1 MKEKTFFGFDVTP
14 RGVYRKEI
22 SRLRDEVEYQQKRA
36 DMLYSRNLDMNDKLK
51 RAMETIHRLEA
62 KLVRRMIESEISK
75 GDLRNRRKVSKPI
88 AR

>member
-1 MKEKTFFGFDVTP
+1 MKEKTFFGLDVTP
-14 RGVYRKEI
+14 RGVYRTEI
-22 SRLRDEVEYQQKRA
+22 SRLRDEVGYQQKRA

-62 KLVRRMIESEISK
+62 KLGRMIESEISK

-88 AR
+88 VR